1 MDELKEIVNNLL
13 KTEYISRRILPQVAH
28 NIIISEFRQVF
39 EKLGFKVIQE
49 QKQNYYKSKKKIKKG
64 RIDIFA
70 TKENKSIALEYDT
83 GSYWEIRSIK
93 KLSEVDSDFILQVIG
108 SGSIYNQ
115 YYNNVYKRLLRLKD
129 KKGLFASLRLKE
141 IDSIHN
147 LLKFYN
153 LDTEPQ

>member
-1 MDELKEIVNNLL
+1 M
-13 KTEYISRRILPQVAH
+13 
-28 NIIISEFRQVF
+28 
-39 EKLGFKVIQE
+39 E